1 MYLKKLSS
9 NSGRDARTSEMMIT
23 SRPTNRAVSVD
34 IPSKYTNLA
43 PSNADNNIDWDKS
56 SGTKGGSPGV

>member
-1 MYLKKLSS
+1 
-9 NSGRDARTSEMMIT
+9 MMIT

-34 IPSKYTNLA
+34 IPSKYTNPA